1 MNYSNKVFDFKA
13 IIQGGELH
21 HHFKNNEL
29 DNKQLTELLNH
40 YQIPCNGIYING
52 KMPTRL
58 KNGSYIVNLNGHSH
72 WVALIKHG
80 IEYFYFDSY
89 GVVAPSEV
97 EKKIGTQ
104 YIYNHKQLQDLE
116 SSSCG
121 WYVIAFLR
129 FMHQP
134 EYKNILFD
142 TFINLFT
149 NDTVKN
155 ELILKTL
162 LR

>member
-1 MNYSNKVFDFKA
+1 MILKQAFRVENYIIILKIMNLIK
-13 IIQGGELH
+13 
-21 HHFKNNEL
+21 
-29 DNKQLTELLNH
+29 KQLTELLNH

-58 KNGSYIVNLNGHSH
+58 KNGNYIINLNGHSH

-104 YIYNHKQLQDLE
+104 YIYNHNLTITRFRKQ
-116 SSSCG
+116 
-121 WYVIAFLR
+121 
-129 FMHQP
+129 FMRVLC
-134 EYKNILFD
+134 YS
-142 TFINLFT
+142 LFT
-149 NDTVKN
+149 LHAPTR
-155 ELILKTL
+155 I
-162 LR
+162 